1 MGEKGIGKGI
11 HIEDIQ
17 LAEGVRPVS
26 AMELGD
32 GFGVG
37 GIFEV
42 ECLRQVYNPDSMLFS
57 REVAWR
63 EKMHNIYVQQGRDY
77 ILNTIF
83 KNGVRDDPLYVGL
96 FKTDTPADG
105 WTMANNGTTWHEDAS
120 YDEATREEFVD
131 GALSGTTTR
140 QLDNDAVKAEFTM
153 NATVT
158 LKGAF
163 ITTNSVKSG
172 VAGNLLCACLFTEGD
187 RPVVNNDIVKV
198 KYTVGCKD
206 DAV

>member
-1 MGEKGIGKGI
+1 MK
-11 HIEDIQ
+11 
-17 LAEGVRPVS
+17 V
-26 AMELGD
+26 GD
-32 GFGVG
+32 GFGIG
-37 GIFEV
+37 GIF
-42 ECLRQVYNPDSMLFS
+42 QVDCFDKDGNLKWS
-57 REVAWR
+57 E
-63 EKMHNIYVQQGRDY
+63 EMHNIYVLEGRDY

-131 GALSGTTTR
+131 GAISGAATR
-140 QLDNDAVKAEFTM
+140 QLDNDTTKAEFTM
-153 NATVT
+153 NGTVT

-163 ITTNSVKSG
+163 ITTNSAKSG
-172 VAGNLLCACLFTEGD
+172 VAGSLLCACLFTEGD
-187 RPVVNNDIVKV
+187 RPVIATDIVKV